1 MSRDRDN
8 SPFRENGKTGK
19 PENRKTGMR
28 MEGKQKILTDLGIM
42 FPQRKPAL

>member
-8 SPFRENGKTGK
+8 SPFRENG
-19 PENRKTGMR
+19 KTGMR